1 MKRLAKYFTDELR
14 MISRFFHLGEG
25 RMVVL
30 PSTEGGNTGES
41 VGWCFL
47 RGDEENADNAL
58 GSIYL

>member
-1 MKRLAKYFTDELR
+1 M
-14 MISRFFHLGEG
+14 
-25 RMVVL
+25 VL

-41 VGWCFL
+41 LGWCFL